1 MNLPNKLTISR
12 IFLIPVFIIFLINGY
27 YLFSFVSFGIASLT
41 DALDGIIARTWN
53 QKSKFGFFLDPIADK
68 LLINTSFITLAIMKF
83 IPWWLAI
90 IVLGRDALI
99 SLGVMA
105 IYIVNKR
112 MIISPT
118 LIGKLTTTV
127 QMLTILITL
136 LNLWMKH
143 LSLIVTFFVWISA
156 LLTIVSGF
164 DYIFII
170 ARISDSQA

>member
-27 YLFSFVSFGIASLT
+27 YLFSFVFFGIASLT
-41 DALDGIIARTWN
+41 DALDGIIARIWN
-53 QKSKFGFFLDPIADK
+53 QKSMFGFFCDPIADK
-68 LLINTSFITLAIMKF
+68 LLINTSFIALAIMKF

-90 IVLGRDALI
+90 IVLSRDILI
-99 SLGVMA
+99 TLGVMA
-105 IYIVNKR
+105 IYMVKKK

-143 LSLIVTFFVWISA
+143 LSLIVTFFVWIST

-164 DYIFII
+164 DYFFIVTKM
-170 ARISDSQA
+170 SDSQA